1 MWRQLYPLS
10 DVFKLQVD
18 CYFYANGGNRHPASR
33 PAKKKKKKRKTLT
46 QLWSKTRM
54 GKQGNGEGKAGK
66 SMSSEGVNFVR
77 QLAKV
82 FPLTGHASMEVHRTL
97 PLLKVPVE

>member
-33 PAKKKKKKRKTLT
+33 PAKKKKEEKENFNTTLVESADGKTGKWRRKSG
-46 QLWSKTRM
+46 Q
-54 GKQGNGEGKAGK
+54 
-66 SMSSEGVNFVR
+66 V
-77 QLAKV
+77 KV
-82 FPLTGHASMEVHRTL
+82 E
-97 PLLKVPVE
+97 